1 MNRIWIRA
9 SAALILIFAML
20 MLMITAK
27 ASPVLA
33 TEASA
38 MAVIECDTGMLL
50 YEKNKD
56 LRLPMASTTK
66 IMTALLT
73 LEYCRPDEM
82 VKIADDA
89 VGVEGSSIYLQNGE
103 IMSVKDLL
111 YGLMLASGNDA
122 AVALACKVGGS
133 VEGFVELMNAK
144 AAQMGLTSTHFVTP
158 NGLHDDEHLTTAYEL
173 CLIAREALK
182 NELFR
187 MIVSTKYYK
196 TETGNVNRTFKNKNS
211 LLWNYDGA
219 FGVKTGYTMAAG
231 RCLVFGAERDG
242 MTVIGA
248 LLNCRPMFE
257 EAPKLLDSAFDSFVK
272 ETVIGKGTHVLDV
285 YIENGE
291 QNVLEV
297 EAKESI
303 IAVMRK
309 SEIKS
314 FRILPRLC
322 KSLSAPIAKGSVVG
336 RLDLYDGDELIA
348 SAPLAAANTVDKR
361 DLNYWWRFLAG
372 AFAGQ

>member
-9 SAALILIFAML
+9 SAALILIFTML

-82 VKIADDA
+82 VKISDDA

-144 AAQMGLTSTHFVTP
+144 AAQMGFTNTHFVTP

-182 NELFR
+182 NEFFR